1 MQQAI
6 ISKGKAGF
14 MIESNGD
21 VYYCSCFEDV
31 VKALDRVFSTADQ
44 VEVVARNVERN
55 IRFAGERT
63 Q

>member
-1 MQQAI
+1 MKQAI
-6 ISKGKAGF
+6 ITKGKSGF
-14 MIESNGD
+14 MIEAGD

-31 VKALDRVFSTADQ
+31 VKALDRVFSTTDQ

-63 Q
+63 QQ